1 MTYFDYIVLAI
12 IGLSVL
18 IGVMRGLVR
27 EVLSIIGWIAAFMV
41 AQSYTAKL
49 APILPNAIPS
59 ESLRYLAA
67 FIILFLA
74 TLLIASLLAIAL
86 SQVFKLTGLG
96 FIDRAFGASFG
107 ILRGLLIV
115 GVLVFL
121 CGLTEIPKSQSW
133 SAAMFSA
140 PLEAMVMSSKS
151 WMPPAIAERI
161 SYQ

>member
-12 IGLSVL
+12 LGLSVL

-27 EVLSIIGWIAAFMV
+27 EVLSILGWVAAFVV
-41 AQSYTAKL
+41 AQSYTTKL
-49 APILPNAIPS
+49 SPMLPNAIPS

-67 FIILFLA
+67 FVILFLA
-74 TLLIASLLAIAL
+74 TLLITSLLAIAL

-96 FIDRAFGASFG
+96 WIDRIFGAIFG
-107 ILRGLLIV
+107 ILRGMLIL

-121 CGLTEIPKSQSW
+121 CGLTDVPKTPSW

-140 PLEAMVMSSKS
+140 PLEAMVMSAKS

>member
-12 IGLSVL
+12 LGLSVL

-27 EVLSIIGWIAAFMV
+27 EVLSILGWVAAFVV
-41 AQSYTAKL
+41 AQSYTTQL
-49 APILPNAIPS
+49 SPMLPNAIPS

-67 FIILFLA
+67 FVILFLA
-74 TLLIASLLAIAL
+74 TLLITSLLAIAL

-96 FIDRAFGASFG
+96 WIDRIFGAIFG
-107 ILRGLLIV
+107 ILRGMLIL

-121 CGLTEIPKSQSW
+121 CGLTDVPKTPSW

-140 PLEAMVMSSKS
+140 PLEAMVMSAKS